1 MKHFGLI
8 GTPLGHSASADYFG
22 AKFASE
28 GICAEYSLYEIADI
42 ADVESLRG
50 TLVGMNVT
58 IPYKKAIIPYLASI
72 SEEAKA
78 VGAVNCVRIDSA
90 GRMHGYNT
98 DVEGIRATLSPYA
111 EQLRGEQALVLG
123 SGGASA
129 AVAYVLREMGVQSQ
143 TVSRTIGRGDLTYE
157 QLDESK
163 ISSVRLIVNTTPV
176 GMFPAVTDSPNIPYQ
191 YLSSRHLLFDV
202 VYNPRET
209 EFLRR
214 GAKQGAL
221 VVGGYEMF
229 CRQAEASWRIW
240 ND

>member
-1 MKHFGLI
+1 
-8 GTPLGHSASADYFG
+8 
-22 AKFASE
+22 
-28 GICAEYSLYEIADI
+28 
-42 ADVESLRG
+42 
-50 TLVGMNVT
+50 
-58 IPYKKAIIPYLASI
+58 
-72 SEEAKA
+72 
-78 VGAVNCVRIDSA
+78 
-90 GRMHGYNT
+90 MHGYNT

-176 GMFPAVTDSPNIPYQ
+176 GMFPAVTASPNIPYQ

-209 EFLRR
+209 EFLR
-214 GAKQGAL
+214 K
-221 VVGGYEMF
+221 
-229 CRQAEASWRIW
+229 
-240 ND
+240 